1 MYKYRRVII
10 SVIAGVLVL
19 TMLAGIIAMLASAK
33 TSDEIQAEINDLE
46 AQSEN
51 LAAQREQLEYEIQE
65 NQNKTLTIV
74 EEKSQVDR
82 DIELTRQEVE
92 LVKEQIHQYS
102 LLIAEKQAELD
113 VLEAQQ
119 EELFERYKRRM
130 RAMQERGDVSY
141 WSVIFEA
148 DSFVDMLSCRT
159 MIEEIAKTD
168 QRMMDEMRAV
178 AAEVMAA
185 KNGLAE
191 QKTSLEQKRAE
202 LAEAEERLASKRQ
215 ESEDLLNELLA
226 DKARLIEET
235 EMYEQAEAELAAQIA
250 ALEVE
255 RTAALLAEWQA
266 AHPPQPAPTESTTEN
281 TGDQTETTEPEG
293 GDNGNTE
300 TETEPEPNLPPSA
313 SENFM
318 FPLPA
323 GIGVVI
329 TSPYGYR
336 VHPITGNY
344 TLHNGVDLAISS
356 GTPIY
361 ASKSGVVTTAT
372 NHYSY
377 GNYVTINHMDGY
389 STLYAHMT
397 YFVVSEGDYVDQGQ
411 VIGYVGS
418 TGYSTGPHLHFTIFC
433 NGSTENPMNYISLR

>member
-1 MYKYRRVII
+1 MFKYRRVII
-10 SVIAGVLVL
+10 SVIAGFLVL
-19 TMLAGIIAMLASAK
+19 TMIFGFVAMLASAK
-33 TSDEIQAEINDLE
+33 SSDEIQSEINDLE
-46 AQSEN
+46 SQSQD
-51 LAAQREQLEYEIQE
+51 LAAQREALEQEIEE
-65 NQNKTLTIV
+65 NKNKTLTIV

-92 LVKEQIHQYS
+92 LVKEQIHQFN
-102 LLIAEKQAELD
+102 LLISEKQAELD
-113 VLEAQQ
+113 GLEAQQ
-119 EELFERYKRRM
+119 QELFERYKRRM
-130 RAMQERGDVSY
+130 RAMQEHGDVNY

-159 MIEEIAKTD
+159 MIEEIANCD

-191 QKTSLEQKRAE
+191 EKITLEQKRTE
-202 LAEAEERLASKRQ
+202 LADAEERLADKRQ
-215 ESEDLLNELLA
+215 ESENLLNELLS
-226 DKARLIEET
+226 DKERLIAEA
-235 EMYEQAEAELAAQIA
+235 EQCEAAEAELTDKIA
-250 ALEVE
+250 ALEVQ

-266 AHPPQPAPTESTTEN
+266 AHPPQPKPTEPAQDNS
-281 TGDQTETTEPEG
+281 GDSTEPTEPDSG
-293 GDNGNTE
+293 NNGA
-300 TETEPEPNLPPSA
+300 TETEPETEPNLPPSA
-313 SENFM
+313 SEGFL

-344 TLHNGVDLAISS
+344 TLHNGVDLAISA

-377 GNYVTINHMDGY
+377 GNYVTINHLDGY

-397 YFVVSEGDYVDQGQ
+397 YYVVSEGDTVEQGQ
-411 VIGYVGS
+411 IIGYVGS
-418 TGYSTGPHLHFTIFC
+418 TGYSTGPHLHFTVFN
-433 NGSTENPMNYISLR
+433 NGSTENPMSYISLR

>member
-397 YFVVSEGDYVDQGQ
+397 HFVVSEGDYVEQGQ

-418 TGYSTGPHLHFTIFC
+418 TGYSTGPHLHFTIFY